1 MCRMTSPSIPGFAP
15 GHTLTFADVRATG
28 ATRAEVRSAL
38 AEGVLVRAR
47 RNVYLY
53 GSAPQA
59 VREAQRVGGRLDCVS
74 AIAEAGIFVLDKN
87 GLHDQVEPERSRLRS
102 PHSRVTRLSATQGV
116 VVHWRACAAGSLH
129 TVPIVEAL
137 AAAVRC
143 QPPRAAIAT
152 LDSASFTGAIDADG
166 LAEVFELLSARYQ
179 VLRPLTD
186 ARAEAGS
193 ETIARLLLRGNG
205 FDVRVQVQIDGVG
218 RVDLV
223 VDDWIVV
230 ECDSRAH
237 HGGWE
242 AQERD
247 RVRDLRLAERGYVVL
262 RPSARLIF
270 SEPEI
275 LARAVAGLRQH
286 PARLRG

>member
-1 MCRMTSPSIPGFAP
+1 MNSFLTPDIAP
-15 GHTLTFADVRATG
+15 GHTLTYPDLRASG
-28 ATRAEVRSAL
+28 ATRAGVRSAL
-38 AEGVLVRAR
+38 AGGLLVRAR
-47 RNVYLY
+47 RNVYLDA
-53 GSAPQA
+53 SAPQA

-74 AIAEAGIFVLDKN
+74 AVAGAGIFVLDKS
-87 GLHDQVEPERSRLRS
+87 GLHVQVEPERSRLRS
-102 PHSRVTRLSATQGV
+102 PHSRRTRLSGARGV
-116 VVHWRACAAGSLH
+116 VVHWRACDAGTLH
-129 TVPIVEAL
+129 TVPLVEAL

-152 LDSASFTGAIDADG
+152 LDNALFTGAIDEEG
-166 LAEVFELLSARYQ
+166 LAEVFSRLPAKYR
-179 VLRPLTD
+179 VLRPLVD

-193 ETIARLLLRGNG
+193 ETIARLLLRAQG
-205 FDVRVQVQIDGVG
+205 FDVQVQVQIDGVG

-223 VDDWIVV
+223 VDDGIVV

-247 RVRDLRLAERGYVVL
+247 RLRDLRLAERGFVVL

-270 SEPEI
+270 TEPQI
-275 LARAVAGLRQH
+275 LARAVAGLRRH
-286 PARLRG
+286 PAPRR

>member
-1 MCRMTSPSIPGFAP
+1 MCGMSSFPTPDTAP
-15 GHTLTFADVRATG
+15 GHALTYPDLRASG
-28 ATRAEVRSAL
+28 ATRAGVRSAL
-38 AEGVLVRAR
+38 AEGSLVRAR
-47 RNVYLY
+47 RNVYLDA
-53 GSAPQA
+53 SSPRA

-74 AIAEAGIFVLDKN
+74 AVAEAGIFVLDKS
-87 GLHDQVEPERSRLRS
+87 GLHVQVEPERSRLRS
-102 PHSRVTRLSATQGV
+102 PHSRTTRLSGTQGV
-116 VVHWRACAAGSLH
+116 VVHWRACDAGSLH
-129 TVPIVEAL
+129 TVPLVEAL

-143 QPPRAAIAT
+143 QSPRAAIAT
-152 LDSASFTGAIDADG
+152 LDNALFTGAIDEEG
-166 LAEVFELLSARYQ
+166 LAEVFARLPARYR
-179 VLRPLTD
+179 VLRPLVD

-193 ETIARLLLRGNG
+193 ETLARLLLRGQG

-247 RVRDLRLAERGYVVL
+247 RLRDLRLAERGFVVL
-262 RPSARLIF
+262 RPSARMIF
-270 SEPEI
+270 SEPQL
-275 LARAVAGLRQH
+275 LARAVAGLRRH
-286 PARLRG
+286 PAPRR

>member
-1 MCRMTSPSIPGFAP
+1 MCGMSSFLTPDIAP
-15 GHTLTFADVRATG
+15 GHVLTYPDLRASG
-28 ATRAEVRSAL
+28 ATRAGVRSAL
-38 AEGVLVRAR
+38 AEGSLVRAR
-47 RNVYLY
+47 RNVYLDA
-53 GSAPQA
+53 SSPRA

-74 AIAEAGIFVLDKN
+74 AVAEAGIFVLDKS
-87 GLHDQVEPERSRLRS
+87 GLHVQVEPERSRLRS
-102 PHSRVTRLSATQGV
+102 PHSRTTRLSGAQGV
-116 VVHWRACAAGSLH
+116 VVHWRACDAGSLH
-129 TVPIVEAL
+129 TVPLVEAL

-152 LDSASFTGAIDADG
+152 LDNALFMGAIDAEG
-166 LAEVFELLSARYQ
+166 LAEVFARLPARYR
-179 VLRPLTD
+179 VLRPLVD

-193 ETIARLLLRGNG
+193 ETIARLLLSGQG
-205 FDVRVQVQIDGVG
+205 FDVRVQMQIDGVG

-247 RVRDLRLAERGYVVL
+247 RLRDLRLAERGFVVL
-262 RPSARLIF
+262 RPSARMIF
-270 SEPEI
+270 SEPQL
-275 LARAVAGLRQH
+275 LARAVAGLRRH
-286 PARLRG
+286 PAPRR

>member
-1 MCRMTSPSIPGFAP
+1 MCGMSSFPTPDIAP
-15 GHTLTFADVRATG
+15 GHALTYPDLRASG
-28 ATRAEVRSAL
+28 ATRAGVRSAL
-38 AEGVLVRAR
+38 AEGSLVRAR
-47 RNVYLY
+47 RNVYLDA
-53 GSAPQA
+53 SAPRA

-74 AIAEAGIFVLDKN
+74 AVAEAGIFVLDQS
-87 GLHDQVEPERSRLRS
+87 GLHVQVEPERSRLRS
-102 PHSRVTRLSATQGV
+102 PHSRTTRLSGAQGV
-116 VVHWRACAAGSLH
+116 VVHWRACDAGSLH
-129 TVPIVEAL
+129 TVPLVEAL

-152 LDSASFTGAIDADG
+152 LDNALFTGAIDEEG
-166 LAEVFELLSARYQ
+166 LAEVFSRLPVRYR
-179 VLRPLTD
+179 VLRPLVD

-193 ETIARLLLRGNG
+193 ESIARLLLRGQG

-223 VDDWIVV
+223 VDDGIVV

-247 RVRDLRLAERGYVVL
+247 RLRDLRLAERGFVVL
-262 RPSARLIF
+262 RPSARMIF
-270 SEPEI
+270 SEPQL
-275 LARAVAGLRQH
+275 LARAVAGLRGH
-286 PARLRG
+286 PASRR

>member
-1 MCRMTSPSIPGFAP
+1 MCGMSSFLTPDIAP
-15 GHTLTFADVRATG
+15 GHVLTYPDLRASG
-28 ATRAEVRSAL
+28 ATRAGVRSAL
-38 AEGVLVRAR
+38 AEGSLVRAR
-47 RNVYLY
+47 RNVYLDA
-53 GSAPQA
+53 SSPRA

-74 AIAEAGIFVLDKN
+74 AVAEAGIFVLDKS
-87 GLHDQVEPERSRLRS
+87 GLHVQVEPERSRLRS
-102 PHSRVTRLSATQGV
+102 PHSRTTRLSGAQGV
-116 VVHWRACAAGSLH
+116 VVHWRACDAGSLH
-129 TVPIVEAL
+129 TVPLVEAL

-152 LDSASFTGAIDADG
+152 LDNALFTGAIDEEG
-166 LAEVFELLSARYQ
+166 LAEVFARLPARYR
-179 VLRPLTD
+179 VLRPLVD

-193 ETIARLLLRGNG
+193 ETLARLLLRGQG

-230 ECDSRAH
+230 ECDSRAY

-247 RVRDLRLAERGYVVL
+247 RLRDLRLAERGFVVL
-262 RPSARLIF
+262 RPSARMIF
-270 SEPEI
+270 SEPQL
-275 LARAVAGLRQH
+275 LARAVAGLRRH
-286 PARLRG
+286 PAPRR

>member
-1 MCRMTSPSIPGFAP
+1 MAP
-15 GHTLTFADVRATG
+15 GHTMTYADLRASG
-28 ATRAEVRSAL
+28 ATRAGVRSAL
-38 AEGVLVRAR
+38 AEGVLVRGR
-47 RNVYLY
+47 RNVYLDA
-53 GSAPQA
+53 SVSQA

-74 AIAEAGIFVLDKN
+74 AVAEAGIFVLDKN
-87 GLHDQVEPERSRLRS
+87 GLHVQVEPERSRLRS
-102 PHSRVTRLSATQGV
+102 PHSRGTRLSGVHGV

-137 AAAVRC
+137 AASVRC

-152 LDSASFTGAIDADG
+152 LDSALFTGAIDEEG
-166 LAEVFELLSARYQ
+166 LTRVFARLPAKYR
-179 VLRPLTD
+179 VLRPLID
-186 ARAEAGS
+186 GRAEAGS
-193 ETIARLLLRGNG
+193 ETIARLLLRGQG

-247 RVRDLRLAERGYVVL
+247 RLRDLRLAERGYVVL
-262 RPSARLIF
+262 RPSARMIF
-270 SEPEI
+270 SEPEV
-275 LARAVAGLRQH
+275 LACAVAGLRQH
-286 PARLRG
+286 SVRRL

>member
-1 MCRMTSPSIPGFAP
+1 MCGMSSFLTPDIAP
-15 GHTLTFADVRATG
+15 GHVLTYPDLRASG
-28 ATRAEVRSAL
+28 ATRAGVRSAL
-38 AEGVLVRAR
+38 AEGSLVRAR
-47 RNVYLY
+47 RNVYLDA
-53 GSAPQA
+53 SSPRA

-74 AIAEAGIFVLDKN
+74 AVAEAGIFVLDKS
-87 GLHDQVEPERSRLRS
+87 GLHVQVEPERSRLRS
-102 PHSRVTRLSATQGV
+102 PHSRTTRLSGAQGV
-116 VVHWRACAAGSLH
+116 VVHWRACDAGSLH
-129 TVPIVEAL
+129 TVPLVEAL

-152 LDSASFTGAIDADG
+152 LDNALFMGAIDAEG
-166 LAEVFELLSARYQ
+166 LAEVFARLPARYR
-179 VLRPLTD
+179 VLRPLVD

-193 ETIARLLLRGNG
+193 ETIARLLLRGQG
-205 FDVRVQVQIDGVG
+205 FDVRVQMQIDGVG

-247 RVRDLRLAERGYVVL
+247 RLRDLRLAERGFVVL
-262 RPSARLIF
+262 RPSARMIF
-270 SEPEI
+270 SEPQL
-275 LARAVAGLRQH
+275 LARAVAGLRRH
-286 PARLRG
+286 PAPRR